1 MVAGR
6 PLGSKNKVQRTE
18 PKYRMTIRNV
28 IDDTESSMNF
38 PTIDSISKYLET
50 KGISMS
56 TNNIRRFIA
65 DLRPNPLIG
74 VSFSKLPEKLNDPC
88 GLLK

>member
-1 MVAGR
+1 MGAGR
-6 PLGSKNKVQRTE
+6 PLGSVNKDQTA
-18 PKYRMTIRNV
+18 KYRMTIRNV
-28 IDDTESSMNF
+28 IDDTESSMDF
-38 PTIDSISKYLET
+38 PTMDSISKYLET

-74 VSFSKLPEKLNDPC
+74 VSFSKIPE
-88 GLLK
+88 LK

>member
-6 PLGSKNKVQRTE
+6 PLGSVNKDQTA
-18 PKYRMTIRNV
+18 KYRMTIRNV
-28 IDDTESSMNF
+28 IDDTESSMDF
-38 PTIDSISKYLET
+38 PTMDSISKYLET

-74 VSFSKLPEKLNDPC
+74 VSFSKIPE
-88 GLLK
+88 LK

>member
-1 MVAGR
+1 MGAGR
-6 PLGSKNKVQRTE
+6 PLGSVNKDKTA
-18 PKYRMTIRNV
+18 KYRMTIRNV
-28 IDDTESSMNF
+28 IDDTESSMDF
-38 PTIDSISKYLET
+38 PTMDSISKYLET

-74 VSFSKLPEKLNDPC
+74 VSFSKIPE
-88 GLLK
+88 LK

>member
-6 PLGSKNKVQRTE
+6 PLGAVNKDQTA
-18 PKYRMTIRNV
+18 KYRMKFRNI
-28 IDDTESSMNF
+28 IDDTESSMDF
-38 PTIDSISKYLET
+38 PTMDSISKYLET

-65 DLRPNPLIG
+65 DLRPSPLLI
-74 VSFSKLPEKLNDPC
+74 SFSKLPENLNDPC
-88 GLLK
+88 GKT